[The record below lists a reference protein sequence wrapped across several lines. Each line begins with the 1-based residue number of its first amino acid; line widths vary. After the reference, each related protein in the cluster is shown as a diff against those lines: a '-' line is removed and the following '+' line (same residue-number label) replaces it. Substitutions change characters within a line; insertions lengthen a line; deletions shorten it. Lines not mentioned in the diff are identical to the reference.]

1 MNRRHF
7 LTTMGCAMTAAALL
21 PGCGNQ
27 TGKPPAA
34 SPPQAPP
41 ASAAAPA
48 GGSGFAVN
56 ELIIAQGND
65 PDSLLERGLA
75 ALGGIGRVVKKG
87 MIVTIKPNFSVPRRP
102 DEACTTNPKLVAA
115 VVKHCLAAGAKEVR
129 VIDYPFTSAAIVLEK
144 TGMKQAVTA
153 AGGQISI
160 INSQDR
166 FQAIEVKGAKVL
178 KRTDFAKD
186 VLEAN
191 VFINMPI
198 LKHHNMAKLTMGL
211 KNLRGIVWDRGFFH
225 RTDLHQAIAE
235 LATVRKPD
243 LVILDAIRGITDHG
257 PVGPGPIRE
266 YNQLVLGADQVA
278 VDAYGA
284 QLFGMNPAELEYLQI
299 AAGLGVGQL
308 AWEKLT
314 VKKV

>member
-1 MNRRHF
+1 MIESG
-7 LTTMGCAMTAAALL
+7 LT
-21 PGCGNQ
+21 
-27 TGKPPAA
+27 
-34 SPPQAPP
+34 
-41 ASAAAPA
+41 
-48 GGSGFAVN
+48 
-56 ELIIAQGND
+56 
-65 PDSLLERGLA
+65 

-115 VVKHCLAAGAKEVR
+115 VVKRCLAAGAKEVR

-144 TGMKQAVTA
+144 TGIKQAVTA

-160 INSQDR
+160 INSEDR
-166 FQAIEVKGAKVL
+166 FRPVEVKGAKVL

-211 KNLRGIVWDRGFFH
+211 KNLMGIVWDRGFFH

-284 QLFGMNPAELEYLQI
+284 QLFGMKPAELEYLQI

>member
-7 LTTMGCAMTAAALL
+7 LTTISCAVAAAALL
-21 PGCGNQ
+21 PGCGKQ
-27 TGKPPAA
+27 TGNPPAA
-34 SPPQAPP
+34 SPPAATP
-41 ASAAAPA
+41 AVSPTPA
-48 GGSGFAVN
+48 GGSGFAVT
-56 ELIIAQGND
+56 ELVVAQGND
-65 PDSLLERGLA
+65 YDSLLASGLT

-115 VVKHCLAAGAKEVR
+115 MVKSCLAAGAKEVR

-160 INSQDR
+160 INSHDR
-166 FQAIEVKGAKVL
+166 FQPVEVKGATVL

-186 VLEAN
+186 VLEAD

-211 KNLRGIVWDRGFFH
+211 KNMMGLVWDRGFFH

-243 LVILDAIRGITDHG
+243 LVILDAIRGIIDNG
-257 PVGPGPIRE
+257 PVGPGTIRE

-284 QLFGMNPAELEYLQI
+284 QLFGMKPAELEYLQI